1 MNNGGDTQKATAIN
15 IAGHIEYAS
24 GSIVSK
30 AILQKS
36 TGSLTLFAFDAGQKL
51 SEHTAPFDAV
61 VHVLDGEAELVI
73 GGEKILVPAG
83 SFAVMPANI
92 PHAINAVKRF
102 KMALTMIRG

>member
-1 MNNGGDTQKATAIN
+1 MSNGSDTPKAMAIN
-15 IAGHIEYAS
+15 IAGHIDYAS

-30 AILQKS
+30 AIIQKP
-36 TGSLTLFAFDAGQKL
+36 TGSLTLFAFAAGQKL

-73 GGEKILVPAG
+73 GGQPVVVPAG
-83 SFAVMPANI
+83 SFAIMPADV
-92 PHAINAVKRF
+92 PHALNAVKRF

>member
-1 MNNGGDTQKATAIN
+1 MSNGSDTPKATAIN

-30 AILQKS
+30 AIVQKP

-51 SEHTAPFDAV
+51 SEHTTPFDAV
-61 VHVLDGEAELVI
+61 VFILDGEAELII
-73 GGEKILVPAG
+73 GGQEVIVPAG
-83 SFAVMPANI
+83 SFAIMPGNV
-92 PHAINAVKRF
+92 PHAVNAIHRF